1 MTIYDSEEVPKSMGF
16 GTKTNIV
23 PPTKLIDDNFP
34 MRDEIWFKSA
44 TKQRQVH
51 CPAKIVPN
59 RGMTTEAREMYQ
71 QPTDV
76 KAKEAKICPIDTPF
90 ILPGKHS

>member
-16 GTKTNIV
+16 GTKTNPV
-23 PPTKLIDDNFP
+23 PSGKPIDDNFP
-34 MRDEIWFKSA
+34 MRDEIWFKTA
-44 TKQRQVH
+44 AKQRQVH

-59 RGMTTEAREMYQ
+59 RGLTTETREMFSL
-71 QPTDV
+71 PTDV

-90 ILPGKHS
+90 ILPGKLS